1 MLKIKNCGPIEFKKY
16 AKNKRIYVWGAG
28 TALESCLDIYFSG
41 QSVQLILDSNSK
53 LWGKTVQHNSGA
65 VPIGG
70 KDLLLQHIKK
80 HGIENSLLMITSP
93 YYGPEIIADL
103 DKFPELDDL
112 ECYLQVIIRATRE
125 NVPSFSFSRGKQF
138 IPKKI
143 HYIWIGGKPLP
154 KEFEANIATWKKYNP
169 DYEIIGWNESNYD
182 FKKCDYIKEA
192 YESKCYSFASNYAR
206 LDIVHEHGGIYLDT
220 DVECVANFDKLLND
234 KAFFNMGCADRINMG
249 CGFGSVAD
257 SNVLKDML
265 ATFSGNHFLLQDGT
279 PGRRSFS
286 TFVNPILRQYGFEL
300 ENYYQNINGIVLYP
314 CEVMSPK
321 TINGMPDFTSENT
334 VSIHQESGTWQN
346 DAEWAG
352 LAKLEKF
359 IKERVVLQ

>member
-1 MLKIKNCGPIEFKKY
+1 MLKVKNCGPIEFIKY

-28 TALESCLDIYFSG
+28 TALESCVDIYFSG

-53 LWGKTVQHNSGA
+53 LWGKTVQHNSEA

-70 KDLLLQHIKK
+70 KDLLLQHIKEY
-80 HGIENSLLMITSP
+80 GIDNSLLMITSP

-103 DKFPELDDL
+103 DMVPELNGL

-125 NVPSFSFSRGKQF
+125 NVPSFAFSEGKQL

-143 HYIWIGGKPLP
+143 HYIWIGDNPLP
-154 KEFEANIATWKKYNP
+154 KEFKANIETWKKYNP

-182 FKKCDYIKEA
+182 FAKCDYIKEA
-192 YESKCYSFASNYAR
+192 YESKCYSYASNYAR
-206 LDIVHEHGGIYLDT
+206 LDIVHENGGIYLDT
-220 DVECVANFDKLLND
+220 DVECVASFDRLLND

-249 CGFGSVAD
+249 CGFGSVAGSD
-257 SNVLKDML
+257 ILETMMT
-265 ATFSGNHFLLQDGT
+265 AFSQTHFLLPNGQ

-286 TFVNPILRQYGFEL
+286 TYINPILRQYGFKL
-300 ENYYQNINGIVLYP
+300 ENYYQKADDVVLYP

-321 TINGMPDFTSENT
+321 TISGMPDFTSENT
-334 VSIHQESGTWQN
+334 VSIHQESGTWET
-346 DAEWAG
+346 DTEKKG

-359 IKERVVLQ
+359 IEERL